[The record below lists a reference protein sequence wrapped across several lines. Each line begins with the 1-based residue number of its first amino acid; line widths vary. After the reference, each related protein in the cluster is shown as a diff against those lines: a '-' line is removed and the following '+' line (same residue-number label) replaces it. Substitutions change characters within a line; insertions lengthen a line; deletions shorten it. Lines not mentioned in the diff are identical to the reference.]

1 MPSVYANGIQVEL
14 HWRNMTTGEQK
25 DSPILSVS
33 GIAAAPVSRDLCA
46 EQGLRNAAGST
57 PNSPLGLGLF
67 SKVLTQADP
76 TPAYSFQIYAFN
88 EPNQAVVFPI
98 TVKQYDPNNPDSS
111 LALRIDASTYTGIE
125 NIVSISKDKCDFSQA
140 LETVDAN
147 GGRRLGYQGL
157 NITNRLASSVPDRSG
172 FNFMGYAYI
181 APGTYWINIRPALFD
196 GADARGNRLLVR
208 PIQDAIQCGDG
219 QPRHPGSPCN
229 VYVNGLGIAPDFT
242 PFGTSSANPGSSYT
256 CPNGQVVASASLCPA
271 TSYTCSDGTIVS
283 TASACPVVRIPLD
296 PATTP
301 TWGTGPDH
309 WVFFSGPMQSS
320 PPPPVCNNL
329 VYANGSCTKPGLCL
343 TQDGQN
349 RYVCQ

>member
-46 EQGLRNAAGST
+46 EQGLRNAAATAILPNYANLPRYHIGANEALVMPVTVGSV
-57 PNSPLGLGLF
+57 SGAEDSLGKMSTVYEGTSLVVSL
-67 SKVLTQADP
+67 SK
-76 TPAYSFQIYAFN
+76 N
-88 EPNQAVVFPI
+88 
-98 TVKQYDPNNPDSS
+98 
-111 LALRIDASTYTGIE
+111 
-125 NIVSISKDKCDFSQA
+125 KCDFS
-140 LETVDAN
+140 ETVEAAGCLAITGSYLSEAGLSWASNAFKFNNAYDYIVKCRPSP
-147 GGRRLGYQGL
+147 GQYYL
-157 NITNRLASSVPDRSG
+157 NIRNADVDQEAYNRRPDQQVKLKRPIVD
-172 FNFMGYAYI
+172 FCAYLNQRDG
-181 APGTYWINIRPALFD
+181 AGSHSCDFSTWPALPP
-196 GADARGNRLLVR
+196 AD
-208 PIQDAIQCGDG
+208 P
-219 QPRHPGSPCN
+219 
-229 VYVNGLGIAPDFT
+229 T
-242 PFGTSSANPGSSYT
+242 PFGTSSANPNPSSYT
-256 CPNGQVVASASLCPA
+256 CSNGQVVASASLCPA
-271 TSYTCSDGTIVS
+271 TSYTCSDGTVVS
-283 TASACPVVRIPLD
+283 TASACPVVRIPAD

-301 TWGTGPDH
+301 AWGTGPDH